1 MFMTR
6 LNALAVLEVNDVFAC
21 VPNLQLSDLFDYF
34 ITNDNLQDAYKQL
47 KVRQLFSCSLL
58 PPLPLLLALCPPPPH
73 PPPPPPPTCSPSPSS
88 PSSSLPSMFVLPL
101 ALFLPLALLLDLTSP
116 HLQLVLTNYPHLE
129 DTIRKSMQT

>member
-58 PPLPLLLALCPPPPH
+58 PPLPLLLALSPPRPPR
-73 PPPPPPPTCSPSPSS
+73 PPSPSS